1 MKTLRFLC
9 LTAAIACCALAL
21 MPAFAGAGSIP
32 SIAGPI
38 PIARWRVIGPFL
50 SGMREA
56 GTDPLAYYDKDA
68 AMDDPLLQGSFP
80 SLLVPGLQA
89 RWQYYEAAPDGSVS
103 ITFPNVTEQ
112 AWKLIGDEWGA
123 AGSSFVGYAYASFD
137 VEDGPR
143 RALIDAQGVGGF
155 VLNGMPYPG
164 DAYGHG
170 LFSTPVI
177 LQDGRNELKV
187 GFGRDFKLRVLPVT
201 SDLIALTSAATL
213 PDLVR
218 GDSLR
223 RILVSLPL
231 INTTDEWITAYIT
244 PSPGGMFTSGEL
256 TSAWVAPLGI
266 VNVPCVFSAEGDLPL
281 DYAQDSCELALEIS
295 YTQSGGVKQTEAAQ
309 LKMRVRDAS
318 QSRRV
323 TFASQADGSV
333 QYYGLLPPKDYDLL
347 KEYGLILSLHGAG
360 VEAEGQVDA
369 YKPKDWAFVVAPT
382 NRRRFGF
389 DWQDWGRLDLLEV
402 FSNITSRFPIDGNR
416 VHLTGHSMGGHGTWY
431 NAFTYPDLWATAAPS
446 AGWTNFDLYVP
457 MFLRQNVMMGAP
469 RANMIWNLA
478 MREDNTLVLSEN
490 ALNLPI
496 YALEG
501 GADDN
506 VPPQQPRMLS
516 ELLTK
521 RGYDIRY
528 EEVPGMGHWWDLPET
543 PFVDCVD
550 NEYHNEFWRT
560 RKRNLW
566 PKEVVFRTHNYSIN
580 DRAYW
585 VRVDAP
591 MQYDK
596 TLISFDWPVLP
607 YQDIVV
613 RAEAD
618 PKTGINVTTS
628 NVSALS
634 LNLDTPIAP
643 GESVSVSI
651 DGIALNV
658 PSGGWTSFIMGDSG
672 EGWEVGKANPQAPYK
687 FRDTYG
693 PWKQVLMKPFIIA
706 YGTTGSP
713 EQTEWNLQ
721 LARMYSYHWWYR
733 ANGYTTIVKDTG
745 VDFTKPGWENMNC
758 VLIGGPECNAVTT
771 KMQEKLPIRPT
782 KDGVLWGG
790 NIILGKDLTYKFVY
804 PNPITGY
811 KTLISVEGG
820 TSLAAMKRL
829 PAVIGIYSGS
839 GFPDWMVWGDEFK
852 LQGFGGVR
860 AMGFF
865 DDNWEYCD
873 ELTFWNN
880 DLISREGEGP
890 PYYR

>member
-1 MKTLRFLC
+1 MIMSARRFTIL
-9 LTAAIACCALAL
+9 LATVAAFMVAILAAI
-21 MPAFAGAGSIP
+21 PAAASSIP

-56 GTDPLAYYDKDA
+56 GTDPLAYYDKSA

-103 ITFPNVTEQ
+103 IGFPNVTEE
-112 AWKLIGDEWGA
+112 AWKLIGDEWGS
-123 AGSSFVGYAYASFD
+123 AGSSYVGYAYASFD
-137 VEDGPR
+137 VEGGPR

-164 DAYGHG
+164 DAYGHN

-201 SDLIALTSAATL
+201 SDLIALTGAATV

-218 GDSLR
+218 GETVPRWFGVPLMNTTEDWIQLTGAKMKCGNLTKGCALQ
-223 RILVSLPL
+223 LVSIPPFGVSNLLFGPGVTEVPVPFDQPDEATV
-231 INTTDEWITAYIT
+231 TTT
-244 PSPGGMFTSGEL
+244 
-256 TSAWVAPLGI
+256 
-266 VNVPCVFSAEGDLPL
+266 
-281 DYAQDSCELALEIS
+281 LE
-295 YTQSGGVKQTEAAQ
+295 YGGVETSFD
-309 LKMRVRDAS
+309 LKVRVRNAA

-323 TFASQADGSV
+323 TFPSMLDGSV
-333 QYYGLLPPKDYDLL
+333 QYFGLLPPANYDP
-347 KEYGLILSLHGAG
+347 KKKYGLILSLHGAG

-369 YKPKDWAFVVAPT
+369 YKPKDWAFVAAPT

-389 DWQDWGRLDLLEV
+389 DWQDWGRLDMREV
-402 FSNITSRFPIDGNR
+402 YDWVTAFYGIDEDR
-416 VHLTGHSMGGHGTWY
+416 VHITGHSMGGHGTWY

-457 MFLRQNVMMGAP
+457 TFLRQNVMMGAP
-469 RANMIWNLA
+469 KANMIWNLA

-528 EEVPGMGHWWDLPET
+528 EEVPGMGHWWDLAET

-550 NEYHNEFWRT
+550 NEYHNEFWKTHT
-560 RKRNLW
+560 RDMW
-566 PKEVVFRTHNYSIN
+566 PKKVVFRTHNYSIN
-580 DRAYW
+580 NSAYW

-591 MQYDK
+591 
-596 TLISFDWPVLP
+596 SRV

-613 RAEAD
+613 RAEAN
-618 PKTGINVTTS
+618 PVAGITVTTS
-628 NVSALS
+628 NVKALS
-634 LNLDTPIAP
+634 LNLDTHIAP
-643 GESVSVSI
+643 GEVARVSI
-651 DGIALNV
+651 DGCELIAPTGTWANFV
-658 PSGGWTSFIMGDSG
+658 RDGDT
-672 EGWEVGKANPQAPYK
+672 WQIGKYEPRAPYK
-687 FRDTYG
+687 SRETYG

-706 YGTTGSP
+706 YGTAGTA

-721 LARMYSYHWWYR
+721 LARLYSYHWWYR
-733 ANGYTTIVKDTG
+733 ANGHVSVLKDTE
-745 VDFTKPGWENMNC
+745 VDFSEPGWENLNA
-758 VLIGGPECNAVTT
+758 VLIGGPECNTVVAQM
-771 KMQEKLPIRPT
+771 KEEMPIMPAE
-782 KDGVLWGG
+782 DGLLVNWNFLQ
-790 NIILGKDLTYKFVY
+790 GKDLTYKFVY
-804 PNPITGY
+804 PNPLTDY
-811 KTLISVEGG
+811 KTLVLVEGG

-865 DDNWEYCD
+865 DFNWRFD
-873 ELTFWNN
+873 DSLSFFN
-880 DLISREGEGP
+880 DDLNSREGIGAAPLPE
-890 PYYR
+890 

>member
-9 LTAAIACCALAL
+9 LLTAIACCALAL
-21 MPAFAGAGSIP
+21 MPVLASASSIP

-89 RWQYYEAAPDGSVS
+89 RWQYYEAAPDGTLSVS
-103 ITFPNVTEQ
+103 FPQVTEQ
-112 AWKLIGDEWGA
+112 AWKLIGDEWGS
-123 AGSSFVGYAYASFD
+123 AGSSYVGYAYASFD

-170 LFSTPVI
+170 MFSTPVI

-201 SDLIALTSAATL
+201 SDLIVLTSAATV

-218 GDSLR
+218 GEQLEWFC
-223 RILVSLPL
+223 VGLPL
-231 INTTDEWITAYIT
+231 INTTEDWLDVTVSVEQSSIVTAFRF
-244 PSPGGMFTSGEL
+244 PSVRIP
-256 TSAWVAPLGI
+256 PLGL
-266 VNVPCVFSAEGDLPL
+266 VNYPMILPVHDAIAAGYKDNNYSLIFPIFYAPDGGTQLIEKAE
-281 DYAQDSCELALEIS
+281 
-295 YTQSGGVKQTEAAQ
+295 VNF
-309 LKMRVRDAS
+309 RVRNPE

-323 TFASQADGSV
+323 TFVPTDMSI
-333 QYYGLLPPKDYDLL
+333 QYYGLLPPTNYDP
-347 KEYGLILSLHGAG
+347 KKKYGLILSLHGAG

-389 DWQDWGRLDLLEV
+389 DWQDWGRQDMLEV
-402 FSNITSRFPIDGNR
+402 LGHVESSHPIDPDR

-457 MFLRQNVMMGAP
+457 TFLRQNVMMGAP
-469 RANMIWNLA
+469 KANMIWNLA

-506 VPPQQPRMLS
+506 VPPQQPRMMS

-528 EEVPGMGHWWDLPET
+528 EEVPGMGHWWDLPDT

-550 NEYHNEFWRT
+550 NEYHNEFWKTHT
-560 RKRNLW
+560 RDLW
-566 PKEVVFRTHNYSIN
+566 PKEVVFRTHNYYIN
-580 DRAYW
+580 NSAYW

-591 MQYDK
+591 SQ
-596 TLISFDWPVLP
+596 V
-607 YQDIVV
+607 YQDIIV
-613 RAEAD
+613 RAEAERR
-618 PKTGINVTTS
+618 TGIAVTTS
-628 NVSALS
+628 NVKALS
-634 LNLDTPIAP
+634 LNINPSIVGSP
-643 GESVSVSI
+643 VWVKI
-651 DGIALNV
+651 DGNAIRVGA
-658 PSGGWTSFIMGDSG
+658 GGWVSFVKD
-672 EGWEVGKANPQAPYK
+672 EGGWQLGKFEQRWPCKTRWA
-687 FRDTYG
+687 YG
-693 PWKQVLMKPFIIA
+693 PWKQALERFFIVV
-706 YGTTGSP
+706 YGTTGTP
-713 EQTEWNLQ
+713 EQTALNLQ
-721 LARMYSYHWWYR
+721 EARLYAYHWWYR
-733 ANGYTTIVKDTG
+733 ANGFTIIIPDGEEALNMATTNISDLI
-745 VDFTKPGWENMNC
+745 
-758 VLIGGPECNAVTT
+758 LIGGPECNAITA
-771 KMQEKLPIRPT
+771 KMQDKLPIAPMEN
-782 KDGVLWGG
+782 GVKVGG
-790 NIILGKDLTYKFVY
+790 TAIPGKDLTYKYVY
-804 PNPITGY
+804 PNLLN
-811 KTLISVEGG
+811 KFNTLVLVEGG

-865 DDNWEYCD
+865 DFNWRFD
-873 ELTFWNN
+873 DSLSFFN
-880 DLISREGEGP
+880 DDLNSREGTGAAPLPE
-890 PYYR
+890 

>member
-1 MKTLRFLC
+1 MKAHRRTILLP
-9 LTAAIACCALAL
+9 LICCALATL
-21 MPAFAGAGSIP
+21 VFALPARASSIP
-32 SIAGPI
+32 SILQPI
-38 PIARWRVIGPFL
+38 PITRWRVIGPFL

-56 GTDPLAYYDKDA
+56 GTDPLAYYDKSA

-80 SLLVPGLQA
+80 SLLMPGLQA

-103 ITFPNVTEQ
+103 ITFPNVTEE

-123 AGSSFVGYAYASFD
+123 AGSSFVGYAYASFE

-143 RALIDAQGVGGF
+143 RALIDAQGAGGF

-201 SDLIALTSAATL
+201 GDIIALTNAATL

-218 GDSLR
+218 GE
-223 RILVSLPL
+223 LVPRLFSIPL
-231 INTTDEWITAYIT
+231 LNTTENWIQIT
-244 PSPGGMFTSGEL
+244 GAKMK
-256 TSAWVAPLGI
+256 
-266 VNVPCVFSAEGDLPL
+266 CGDLTKGCALQLVQIPPFGVSNL
-281 DYAQDSCELALEIS
+281 LVVPGVAQIPVPADYPNEATITITLEYNGIETS
-295 YTQSGGVKQTEAAQ
+295 FD
-309 LKMRVRDAS
+309 LKVRVRDAS

-323 TFASQADGSV
+323 TFTSLIDGSV
-333 QYYGLLPPKDYDLL
+333 QYYGLLPPTNYDPT
-347 KEYGLILSLHGAG
+347 KKYGLILSLHGAG

-369 YKPKDWAFVVAPT
+369 YKPKDWAFVAAAT

-389 DWQDWGRLDLLEV
+389 DWQDWGRLDMLEV
-402 FSNITSRFPIDGNR
+402 RDQVTASYPIDPNR
-416 VHLTGHSMGGHGTWY
+416 VHITGHSMGGHGAWY

-457 MFLRQNVMMGAP
+457 TFLRQNVMIGAP
-469 RANMIWNLA
+469 KANMLWNLA

-521 RGYDIRY
+521 RGYDINY
-528 EEVPGMGHWWDLPET
+528 QEVPSMGHWWDLPDT

-550 NEYHNEFWRT
+550 NEYHNEFWRAHV
-560 RKRNLW
+560 RDPW
-566 PKEVVFRTHNYSIN
+566 PKKVVFRTHNYSIN
-580 DRAYW
+580 DGAYW

-591 MQYDK
+591 
-596 TLISFDWPVLP
+596 VHA
-607 YQDIVV
+607 YQDIVL

-618 PKTGINVTTS
+618 PKLGIIATTS
-628 NVSALS
+628 DVKALS

-643 GESVSVSI
+643 GKAVRVDI
-651 DGIALNV
+651 DGCVLNAPTGSWV
-658 PSGGWTSFIMGDSG
+658 GFVKDGDV
-672 EGWEVGKANPQAPYK
+672 WQIGKYLPRRPYK
-687 FRDTYG
+687 ARDTYG

-721 LARMYSYHWWYR
+721 LARLYAYHWWYR
-733 ANGYTTIVKDTG
+733 ANGNTSVVKDTE
-745 VDFTKPGWENMNC
+745 VDFANPGWETLNC
-758 VLIGGPECNAVTT
+758 VLIGGPECNAVTA
-771 KMQEKLPIRPT
+771 KMQDTLPIAPM
-782 KDGVLWGG
+782 DNGVSLGGVL
-790 NIILGKDLTYKFVY
+790 IPGKDLTYKYVY
-804 PNPITGY
+804 PNPLTDY
-811 KTLISVEGG
+811 QTLVLVEGG
-820 TSLAAMKRL
+820 TSLTAMKRL
-829 PAVIGIYSGS
+829 PSVIGIYSGS

-865 DDNWEYCD
+865 DFNWHFD
-873 ELTFWNN
+873 DSLSFFND
-880 DLISREGEGP
+880 DLISREGKGP
-890 PYYR
+890 APLPEM